1 VSEAIEVL
9 EAGLQ
14 TTVQDLGRPGF
25 EHLGVPRSGAA
36 DPTAVAVA
44 NLLVGNDAGA
54 AALECTLLGPRLRV
68 RRPLIIALAGADLGA
83 VAQPGNRPMATL
95 RPHRLTA
102 GDAIEFTDVGSPELG
117 CRTYVAVQGG
127 IDVEPVLGSRSTSLV
142 GAFGGFDGRALQA
155 GDLLDVIEGLDI
167 DGRSADN
174 SPEGDAPEGGPPH
187 GSWQDTIQL
196 PGPGDPIRVL
206 AGPAAS
212 EPDGAAR
219 LADFL
224 ATNWFVTPEFD
235 RRGLRLD
242 SDVANRRPPL
252 AERPSQGIVP
262 GAIQLAPSG
271 QPLVLMPDAGTT
283 GGYPVIAI
291 VARADL
297 GTLGQLSA
305 GSPVQFRLIDLEAA
319 RAAARA
325 RERLLDDGRRALIRT

>member
-1 VSEAIEVL
+1 VSGAIEVL

-36 DPTAVAVA
+36 DPTALAVA

-68 RRPLIIALAGADLGA
+68 RRPLTVALAGADFGA
-83 VAQPGNRPMATL
+83 VAQPGNRPLATL
-95 RPHRLTA
+95 RPHRLAA
-102 GDAIEFTDVGSPELG
+102 GDTIEFTISGSPELG
-117 CRTYVAVQGG
+117 CRTYVAFARG

-142 GAFGGFDGRALQA
+142 GAFGGFEGRALQA
-155 GDLLDVIEGLDI
+155 GDVVDVIEGLDI
-167 DGRSADN
+167 DGRSTAAPPAIRGRARGW
-174 SPEGDAPEGGPPH
+174 PE
-187 GSWQDTIQL
+187 TIRL

-206 AGPAAS
+206 PGPAAS
-212 EPDGAAR
+212 GPDGAAR
-219 LADFL
+219 LTAFL
-224 ATNWFVTPEFD
+224 ATAWSVTGEYD

-242 SDVANRRPPL
+242 AQKGVRPHPL
-252 AERPSQGIVP
+252 PERPSQGMVP

-291 VARADL
+291 VVRADL
-297 GTLGQLSA
+297 GILGQLSA
-305 GSPVQFRLIDLEAA
+305 GSPARFQPIDLEAA
-319 RAAARA
+319 RAAART
-325 RERLLDDGRRALIRT
+325 RERHLEDGRRALAGS